1 MLLLSR
7 LDFYAKIY
15 IILGQCDEEEE
26 EMIIEQ
32 CVVVR
37 RAEERARA
45 ELDRRRERLAEEM
58 RIREKRY
65 T

>member
-1 MLLLSR
+1 
-7 LDFYAKIY
+7 
-15 IILGQCDEEEE
+15 
-26 EMIIEQ
+26 MIIEQ